1 MSKPSR
7 SQPVQQ
13 HQPFDLHRF
22 LLNAKI
28 ITVEIASAIVFV
40 WWVVRTL
47 IHELR

>member
-1 MSKPSR
+1 VSKPSFPESVPQR
-7 SQPVQQ
+7 
-13 HQPFDLHRF
+13 QPFDLHRF

-28 ITVEIASAIVFV
+28 ITVEIASAVVFI